1 MVRSILT
8 FALIGLGAVNA
19 LPQIIGGGGISSG
32 SMTPSTGNPTYCD
45 YDKPLAEQEGCS
57 TLSGPGSVEG
67 GGFAPPKMAKRS
79 ADEAEAFMRHAK
91 RQISIGKD
99 CDLGTVQA
107 LLSAIQD
114 IKNPYVRDVVL
125 QQLLDGYI
133 YPNIKKC
140 IGSSS
145 GGGTVEGGQLVPQP
159 TVPGGSLKP
168 GSTVTVPGGSLVPE
182 TPVSGG
188 SLVPSS

>member
-8 FALIGLGAVNA
+8 LALASLGAVNA

-32 SMTPSTGNPTYCD
+32 GMTPSTGTTFCD
-45 YDKPLAEQEGCS
+45 YGKPLAEQPGCA
-57 TLSGPGSVEG
+57 TLSGPGTVQG
-67 GGFAPPKMAKRS
+67 GGFVPPKMSKRE
-79 ADEAEAFMRHAK
+79 ADEAEAFLRHAK

-99 CDLGTVQA
+99 CDLSTVQA
-107 LLSAIQD
+107 LLAAIQD
-114 IKNPYVRDVVL
+114 VKSGFIRDILL
-125 QQLLDGYI
+125 QQLLDNYI

-140 IGSSS
+140 IGSAS
-145 GGGTVEGGQLVPQP
+145 GGGTVEGGQIVPQP
-159 TVPGGSLKP
+159 TVPGGSLNP

-188 SLVPSS
+188 SMVPSS

>member
-19 LPQIIGGGGISSG
+19 LPQIIGGPISGG
-32 SMTPSTGNPTYCD
+32 SMSPSTGSPTYCD
-45 YDKPLAEQEGCS
+45 NEKPLAEQEGCS
-57 TLSGPGSVEG
+57 TLSGPGYVQG
-67 GGFAPPKMAKRS
+67 GGFIPPKMAKRS
-79 ADEAEAFMRHAK
+79 ADEAEAFLRHAK

-107 LLSAIQD
+107 LLAAIQD

-140 IGSSS
+140 IGSS
-145 GGGTVEGGQLVPQP
+145 GGGTIEGGQLVPQP

-168 GSTVTVPGGSLVPE
+168 GSTVTVPGGALVPE
-182 TPVSGG
+182 TPSSGG
-188 SLVPSS
+188 SMVPSS

>member
-32 SMTPSTGNPTYCD
+32 SMTPSTGDTTYCD

-57 TLSGPGSVEG
+57 TLSGPGSIQG
-67 GGFAPPKMAKRS
+67 GGFAPPKMSKRET
-79 ADEAEAFMRHAK
+79 DEAEAFMRRAK

-99 CDLGTVQA
+99 CDLNTVQEV
-107 LLSAIQD
+107 LSFIQGID
-114 IKNPYVRDVVL
+114 NSHLRDVVL
-125 QQLLDGYI
+125 QQLLEGYI
-133 YPNIKKC
+133 YPNLKKC
-140 IGSSS
+140 VGSSS
-145 GGGTVEGGQLVPQP
+145 SRGTVEGGQLVPQP

-168 GSTVTVPGGSLVPE
+168 GSTVTVPGGALVPE

-188 SLVPSS
+188 SMVPSS

>member
-8 FALIGLGAVNA
+8 FALLGLGAVNA
-19 LPQIIGGGGISSG
+19 LPQMIGGGGISSG
-32 SMTPSTGNPTYCD
+32 SMEPSTGSNFCD
-45 YDKPLAEQEGCS
+45 YDKPLEEQAGC
-57 TLSGPGSVEG
+57 TTIGGPGSIQG
-67 GGFAPPKMAKRS
+67 GGFMPPKMSKRD

-99 CDLGTVQA
+99 CDLNAIQA
-107 LLSAIQD
+107 LLAGIQD
-114 IKNPYVRDVVL
+114 LKSDFVRDIIL

-145 GGGTVEGGQLVPQP
+145 GGGTVEGGQIVPQP
-159 TVPGGSLKP
+159 TVPGGTLKP
-168 GSTVTVPGGSLVPE
+168 GSTVTVPGGSLEPE

-188 SLVPSS
+188 SMVPSS

>member
-1 MVRSILT
+1 MVRSIFT
-8 FALIGLGAVNA
+8 FALVGLSAVNA
-19 LPQIIGGGGISSG
+19 LPQIIGGGVISGG
-32 SMTPSTGNPTYCD
+32 SMTPSTGSPTFCD
-45 YDKPLAEQEGCS
+45 FEKPLDEQAGCS
-57 TLSGPGSVEG
+57 TIGGPGAISG
-67 GGFAPPKMAKRS
+67 GGLVPPKMAKRA
-79 ADEAEAFMRHAK
+79 ADEAESFMRHAK

-114 IKNPYVRDVVL
+114 IKNPVVRDVVL

-140 IGSSS
+140 IGSGS
-145 GGGTVEGGQLVPQP
+145 GGGTIEGGQLVPQP
-159 TVPGGSLKP
+159 TIPGGSLKP
-168 GSTVTVPGGSLVPE
+168 GSTVPGGSLVPE

-188 SLVPSS
+188 SMVPSS

>member
-1 MVRSILT
+1 MVRSIFTL
-8 FALIGLGAVNA
+8 ALVGLSAVNA
-19 LPQIIGGGGISSG
+19 LPQMIGGGTVSGG
-32 SMTPSTGNPTYCD
+32 SMTPSTGNPTFCD
-45 YDKPLAEQEGCS
+45 FEKPLAEQAGCQ
-57 TLSGPGSVEG
+57 TIGGPGAIQG
-67 GGFAPPKMAKRS
+67 GTFVPPKMAKRS
-79 ADEAEAFMRHAK
+79 AAEAESFLRHAK

-114 IKNPYVRDVVL
+114 IKNPVVRDVVL

-140 IGSSS
+140 IGNGS
-145 GGGTVEGGQLVPQP
+145 GGGTVEGGQIVPQP
-159 TVPGGSLKP
+159 TIPGGSIKP
-168 GSTVTVPGGSLVPE
+168 D

-188 SLVPSS
+188 SMVPSS